1 MLRRNALPLVFA
13 PTLPAQSTPPS
24 LEVFSQLTSNNPK
37 VFNPALSELERKWK
51 NSYAV
56 MLLEMLTLLAA
67 DNPARDRLL
76 RFLEL
81 RTGQTF
87 GLKLHD
93 WHRWLWSLPYDP
105 HPHYAMFKGILY
117 ANFDPRMQTFFPLD
131 RQTQSR
137 VRLDQVEWGGVRVN
151 GIPPLVNPKHIPAA
165 EASYLKDNHTVFGL
179 SLGNQSRAYPK
190 RILAWHEMA
199 RDTVDG
205 QNICLVYCTLC
216 GTVIPYLAQSKAGTH
231 TFGTS
236 GLLYESSKL
245 MFDEETN
252 SLWSTLQGQPVIG
265 PLANSGLQLDFVNV
279 VTTTWGEWR
288 ALHPDTTA
296 LSLDT
301 GHRRDYGEGAAYRAY
316 FASDDLMFQVS
327 RKDTRLRRKDEIL
340 AIRLPQRQPLAIAMA
355 YLLKHPQF
363 STSHEGATIEVQ
375 TTRGGATT
383 VKVDGKP
390 FPAHRA
396 FWFAW
401 YTQFPATALIR

>member
-1 MLRRNALPLVFA
+1 MLRRHALPLVFA
-13 PTLPAQSTPPS
+13 PTLHAQPTMTP
-24 LEVFSQLTSNNPK
+24 LEVFSQLTSNESQ
-37 VFNPALSELERKWK
+37 VFSPAMSELQRKWK
-51 NSYAV
+51 NSYAI

-81 RTGQTF
+81 RTGQNL
-87 GLKLHD
+87 GLKMHD
-93 WHRWLWSLPYDP
+93 WHRWIWSLPYDP
-105 HPHYAMFKGILY
+105 HPHYAIFKGILY
-117 ANFDPRMQTFFPLD
+117 ANFDPRMQTFFPPD

-137 VRLDQVEWGGVRVN
+137 IRLDQVEWGGVRVN
-151 GIPPLVNPKHIPAA
+151 GIPPLVNPKHIAAA
-165 EASYLKDNHTVFGL
+165 EATYLKDNHTVFGL
-179 SLGNQSRAYPK
+179 TIGDRSRAYPK

-199 RDTVDG
+199 RDTFDG

-216 GTVIPYLAQSKAGTH
+216 GTVIPYLAKSH

-265 PLANSGLQLDFVNV
+265 PLANSGLQLEFANV

-301 GHRRDYGEGAAYRAY
+301 GHRRDYGEGVAYRSY
-316 FASDDLMFQVS
+316 FASDELMFQVS
-327 RKDTRLRRKDEIL
+327 GKDGRLRKKDEIL
-340 AIRLPQRQPLAIAMA
+340 AIRLPKRQPLAIAMS

-363 STSHEGATIEVQ
+363 KTNHEGASIEVE
-375 TTRGGATT
+375 TTKGGVTT
-383 VKVDGKP
+383 LTVDGKP

-401 YTQFPATALIR
+401 YTQFPSTALIR